1 MAITKLEDIDAWPQD
16 ISDLSE
22 QEDEESLDHDCIFYI
37 MVILLK
43 GALLWYVF
51 QVSNQSNTMQTKSC
65 DNLNYILGIS

>member
-16 ISDLSE
+16 IGDLSE

-43 GALLWYVF
+43 GALLW
-51 QVSNQSNTMQTKSC
+51 
-65 DNLNYILGIS
+65 